1 MTKQELKHL
10 RIGAVVYNPVTETRH
25 TVTGL
30 LNKTRVQ
37 LDNSIVAAEDTLEIL
52 VPDYID
58 SDLKKVAKY
67 NGGSAK
73 RHGHI
78 AKFKS

>member
-1 MTKQELKHL
+1 MTKHELKHL
-10 RIGAVVYNPVTETRH
+10 RIGAVVYNPITETRH
-25 TVTGL
+25 TVTGFF
-30 LNKTRVQ
+30 NKNRVQ
-37 LDNSIVAAEDTLEIL
+37 LDNFIVAAKETLEIL

-58 SDLKKVAKY
+58 SDLKQIAKS